1 MANRTEIRPQPNES
15 RSGTTR
21 PGFNGWLVVQAP
33 ANENHVGGIVLQSP
47 NGTST
52 YLWAD
57 DTGDIRTSTTE
68 PTLPNADG
76 TVVGS
81 QS

>member
-1 MANRTEIRPQPNES
+1 MANRTEVRPQPNES

-21 PGFNGWLVVQAP
+21 AGFNGWLVVQAP
-33 ANENHVGGIVLQSP
+33 ANENHVGGIVFQSP

-52 YLWAD
+52 YVWASD
-57 DTGDIRTSTTE
+57 AGVLRISTTE

-76 TVVGS
+76 ALV
-81 QS
+81 

>member
-33 ANENHVGGIVLQSP
+33 ANESHVGGIVFQSA

-52 YLWAD
+52 YVWVSDAGALR
-57 DTGDIRTSTTE
+57 ISTTE
-68 PTLPNADG
+68 PTAPNTDG
-76 TVVGS
+76 ALV
-81 QS
+81 